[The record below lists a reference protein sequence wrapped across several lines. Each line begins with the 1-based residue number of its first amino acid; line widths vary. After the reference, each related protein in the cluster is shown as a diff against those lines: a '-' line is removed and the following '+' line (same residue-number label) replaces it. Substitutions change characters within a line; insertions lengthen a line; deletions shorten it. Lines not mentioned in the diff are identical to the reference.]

1 MKHVQSNVLQEAVLM
16 FKGKETLFN
25 WILFHGNN
33 LQMFI
38 EGLNTEGDIFWL
50 A

>member
-1 MKHVQSNVLQEAVLM
+1 MKPVRSNVLQEAVLM

-38 EGLNTEGDIFWL
+38 EGLNTEGDIF
-50 A
+50 